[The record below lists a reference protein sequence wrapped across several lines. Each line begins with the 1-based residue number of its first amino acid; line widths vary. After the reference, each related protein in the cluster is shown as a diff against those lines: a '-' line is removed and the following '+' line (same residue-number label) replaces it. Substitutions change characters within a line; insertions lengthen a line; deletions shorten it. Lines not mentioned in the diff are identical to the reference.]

1 LVALFIGVG
10 GMSYLAA
17 ITDWVRAWGP
27 VAVGAVGLLTGLV
40 LWIGLSWA
48 RDFRAKAYE
57 RRVRGRAL
65 AALNGPLRVLAV
77 NGPAFDER

>member
-1 LVALFIGVG
+1 
-10 GMSYLAA
+10 
-17 ITDWVRAWGP
+17 

-65 AALNGPLRVLAV
+65 AALNGPLRGAVLAV